1 MARFYS
7 MTRLELTQEQ
17 QHFVTRFFDTY
28 VQLNEE
34 EEIVLKEETKKL
46 APKEADMVFE
56 MMNSYERR
64 GMEKGI
70 QEGRQEGLQE
80 AAKRMLAEG
89 MDVALIVKLTKLP
102 EAEVR
107 ALALE

>member
-1 MARFYS
+1 M
-7 MTRLELTQEQ
+7 
-17 QHFVTRFFDTY
+17 
-28 VQLNEE
+28 
-34 EEIVLKEETKKL
+34 KEETKKL